1 MEKDLQEKQ
10 AYLRENVLEKG
21 YDADEF
27 MSFLKSKKGENGLD
41 LNNWTLNEL
50 KNSVKLF
57 ILQKIDEEP
66 GEEINKNDETE
77 NNANGDMAQVKENS
91 NSNFINENNN
101 EIRSQPKEENLEI
114 EQCLISETTPLSKID
129 NVKIKLSSPKKIEGG
144 LFQKSYILYE
154 VFTEPYN
161 YKTYKRYSD
170 FDWLR
175 KALSIIY
182 PNCVLPPLTKKNI
195 FGDNFSKGFISKRIR
210 FIEKFMEGIFINPL
224 VKNSELL
231 NIFLSVENKNDFKK
245 QTKKYE
251 NMKEITSV
259 KKMKTLDGLIN
270 IGISKEKEIY
280 LDNIKNYS
288 KGNAE
293 ILDKIAK
300 SFKSLMEII
309 YQLSNKMKSI
319 SQLFKDLHDKSII
332 YFDSHN
338 TSETFNIMIKFLV
351 DWANIQENQI
361 KIMNLNLREYFK
373 YVKNEFISLKEMAN
387 KTKNCKINYEK
398 AKEKLLITKENLF
411 QKQEVDLWQLKEED
425 KSKRLDLLRNKD
437 LAFTKMLPNDTIK
450 VAELKKF
457 YGGMLNS
464 LISEFERIR
473 KINAKRHKDNII
485 NFIKDLSI
493 EFTNMHICLA
503 DRQTEFNQLKDENDI
518 HNNDGSIQ
526 LKNVENLDD
535 LHNDEN
541 ANNLNNKN
549 KISNNNF
556 DFENIEYVGEEGNS
570 NHKKSN

>member
-66 GEEINKNDETE
+66 GEGINKNDETE

-231 NIFLSVENKNDFKK
+231 NIFLSVENKSDFKK

-361 KIMNLNLREYFK
+361 KIMNLHLREYFK

-526 LKNVENLDD
+526 LKKVENLDD

>member
-10 AYLRENVLEKG
+10 SYLREMVLEKG

-27 MSFLKSKKGENGLD
+27 MSFLKSKKGESGLD

-50 KNSVKLF
+50 KNAVKTF
-57 ILQKIDEEP
+57 IQHKNNTDEP
-66 GEEINKNDETE
+66 EEEKKNT
-77 NNANGDMAQVKENS
+77 NS
-91 NSNFINENNN
+91 NYINENNSQENN
-101 EIRSQPKEENLEI
+101 EIHFQPKEENLEI

-129 NVKIKLSSPKKIEGG
+129 NVKVKLSSPKKIEGSI
-144 LFQKSYILYE
+144 FQKSYILYE

-161 YKTYKRYSD
+161 YKTYKRYND

-182 PNCVLPPLTKKNI
+182 PNCALPPLTKKNI

-210 FIEKFMEGIFINPL
+210 FIEKFMEGIFLHPL

-259 KKMKTLDGLIN
+259 KKMKTIDGIIN
-270 IGISKEKEIY
+270 IGINKEKEIY

-288 KGNAE
+288 KGKAE
-293 ILDKIAK
+293 IFDKITK
-300 SFKSLMEII
+300 SLKSLMGIMYE
-309 YQLSNKMKSI
+309 LSNKMKSI
-319 SQLFKDLHDKSII
+319 SQLFKNLYDKSII
-332 YFDSHN
+332 YFDSNN
-338 TSETFNIMIKFLV
+338 TSETFNIMIKFLE

-361 KIMNLNLREYFK
+361 KIMNLHLREYFK
-373 YVKNEFISLKEMAN
+373 YVKKEFISLKEMAN
-387 KTKNCKINYEK
+387 KTKNSKINYTK
-398 AKEKLLITKENLF
+398 AKEKLLLTKENLF
-411 QKQEVDLWQLKEED
+411 QKQEIDLWQLKEED
-425 KSKRLDLLRNKD
+425 KKKRLDLLRNKD
-437 LAFTKMLPNDTIK
+437 LAFTKMLPNDTMK
-450 VAELKKF
+450 VTELKKF

-503 DRQTEFNQLKDENDI
+503 DRQTEFNQLKDENDM
-518 HNNDGSIQ
+518 HNNDGNIK
-526 LKNVENLDD
+526 LKKVENLDD
-535 LHNDEN
+535 FNNDEN
-541 ANNLNNKN
+541 DNNIDDDNKT
-549 KISNNNF
+549 NNNAF
-556 DFENIEYVGEEGNS
+556 DFENIDYVDEEGNS
-570 NHKKSN
+570 NKKKTIK

>member
-50 KNSVKLF
+50 KNSVKFF

-66 GEEINKNDETE
+66 GEEINKNDEIE

-231 NIFLSVENKNDFKK
+231 NIFLSVENKSDFKK

-288 KGNAE
+288 KGNSE
-293 ILDKIAK
+293 ILDKIVK
-300 SFKSLMEII
+300 SFKSLMQII

-526 LKNVENLDD
+526 LKKVENLDD

-541 ANNLNNKN
+541 VNNLNNKN
-549 KISNNNF
+549 KLSNNNF
-556 DFENIEYVGEEGNS
+556 DFENIDYVGEEGNS
-570 NHKKSN
+570 NH

>member
-10 AYLRENVLEKG
+10 SYLREMVLEKG

-27 MSFLKSKKGENGLD
+27 MSFLKSKKGESGLD

-50 KNSVKLF
+50 KNAVKTF
-57 ILQKIDEEP
+57 IQHKNNTDEP
-66 GEEINKNDETE
+66 EEE
-77 NNANGDMAQVKENS
+77 KENT
-91 NSNFINENNN
+91 NSNYINENNSQENN
-101 EIRSQPKEENLEI
+101 EIHFQPKEENLEI

-129 NVKIKLSSPKKIEGG
+129 NVKVKLSSPKKIEGSI
-144 LFQKSYILYE
+144 FQKSYILYE

-161 YKTYKRYSD
+161 YKTYKRYND

-182 PNCVLPPLTKKNI
+182 PNCALPPLTKKNI

-210 FIEKFMEGIFINPL
+210 FIEKFMEGIFLHPL

-259 KKMKTLDGLIN
+259 KKMKTIDGIIN
-270 IGISKEKEIY
+270 IGINKEKEIY

-288 KGNAE
+288 KGKAE
-293 ILDKIAK
+293 IFDKITK
-300 SFKSLMEII
+300 SLKSLMGIMYE
-309 YQLSNKMKSI
+309 LSNKMKSI
-319 SQLFKDLHDKSII
+319 SQLFKNLYDKSII
-332 YFDSHN
+332 YFDSNN
-338 TSETFNIMIKFLV
+338 TSETFNIMIKFLE

-361 KIMNLNLREYFK
+361 KIMNLHLREYFK
-373 YVKNEFISLKEMAN
+373 YVKKEFISLKEMAN
-387 KTKNCKINYEK
+387 KTKNSKINYTK
-398 AKEKLLITKENLF
+398 AKEKLLLTKENLF
-411 QKQEVDLWQLKEED
+411 QKQEIDLWQLKEED
-425 KSKRLDLLRNKD
+425 KKKRLDLLRNKD
-437 LAFTKMLPNDTIK
+437 LAFTKMLPNDTMK
-450 VAELKKF
+450 VTELKKF

-485 NFIKDLSI
+485 NFIKDLSV

-503 DRQTEFNQLKDENDI
+503 DRQTEFNQLKDENDM
-518 HNNDGSIQ
+518 HNNDGNIK
-526 LKNVENLDD
+526 LKKVENLDD
-535 LHNDEN
+535 FNNDEN
-541 ANNLNNKN
+541 DNNIDDDNKT
-549 KISNNNF
+549 NNNAF
-556 DFENIEYVGEEGNS
+556 DFENIDYVDEEGNS
-570 NHKKSN
+570 KKKKTIK

>member
-50 KNSVKLF
+50 KNSVKFF

-66 GEEINKNDETE
+66 GEEINKNDEIE

-101 EIRSQPKEENLEI
+101 EIKSQLKEENLEI

-231 NIFLSVENKNDFKK
+231 NIFLSVENKSDFKK

-288 KGNAE
+288 KGNSE
-293 ILDKIAK
+293 ILDKIVK

-526 LKNVENLDD
+526 LKKVENLDD

-541 ANNLNNKN
+541 VNNLNNKN
-549 KISNNNF
+549 KLSNNNF
-556 DFENIEYVGEEGNS
+556 DFENIDYVGEEGNS

>member
-10 AYLRENVLEKG
+10 SYLREMVLEKG

-27 MSFLKSKKGENGLD
+27 MSFLKSKKGESGLD

-50 KNSVKLF
+50 KNAVKTF
-57 ILQKIDEEP
+57 IQHKNNTDEP
-66 GEEINKNDETE
+66 EEE
-77 NNANGDMAQVKENS
+77 KENT
-91 NSNFINENNN
+91 NSNYINENNSQENN
-101 EIRSQPKEENLEI
+101 EIHFQPKEENLEI

-129 NVKIKLSSPKKIEGG
+129 NVKVKLSSPKKIEGSI
-144 LFQKSYILYE
+144 FQKSYILYE

-161 YKTYKRYSD
+161 YKTYKRYND

-182 PNCVLPPLTKKNI
+182 PNCALPPLTKKNI

-210 FIEKFMEGIFINPL
+210 FIEKFMEGIFLHPL

-259 KKMKTLDGLIN
+259 KKMKTIDGIIN
-270 IGISKEKEIY
+270 IGINKEKEIY

-288 KGNAE
+288 KGKAE
-293 ILDKIAK
+293 IFDKITK
-300 SFKSLMEII
+300 SLKSLMGIMYE
-309 YQLSNKMKSI
+309 LSNKMKSI
-319 SQLFKDLHDKSII
+319 SQLFKNLYDKSII
-332 YFDSHN
+332 YFDSNN
-338 TSETFNIMIKFLV
+338 TSETFNIMIKFLE

-361 KIMNLNLREYFK
+361 KIMNLHLREYFK
-373 YVKNEFISLKEMAN
+373 YVKKEFISLKEMAN
-387 KTKNCKINYEK
+387 KTKNSKINYTK
-398 AKEKLLITKENLF
+398 AKEKLLLTKENLF
-411 QKQEVDLWQLKEED
+411 QKQEIDLWQLKEED
-425 KSKRLDLLRNKD
+425 KKKRLDLLRNKD
-437 LAFTKMLPNDTIK
+437 LAFTKMLPNDTMK
-450 VAELKKF
+450 VTELKKF

-485 NFIKDLSI
+485 NFIKDLSV

-503 DRQTEFNQLKDENDI
+503 DRQTEFNQLKDENDM
-518 HNNDGSIQ
+518 HNNDGNIK
-526 LKNVENLDD
+526 LKKVENLDD
-535 LHNDEN
+535 FNNDEN
-541 ANNLNNKN
+541 DNNIDDDNKT
-549 KISNNNF
+549 NNNAF
-556 DFENIEYVGEEGNS
+556 DFENIDYVDEEGNS
-570 NHKKSN
+570 NKKKTIK

>member
-66 GEEINKNDETE
+66 GEGINKKDETE

-101 EIRSQPKEENLEI
+101 EIKSQLKEENLEI

-231 NIFLSVENKNDFKK
+231 NIFLSVENKSDFKK

-526 LKNVENLDD
+526 LKKVENLDD

-556 DFENIEYVGEEGNS
+556 DFENIDYVGEEGNS

>member
-10 AYLRENVLEKG
+10 SYLREMVLEKG

-27 MSFLKSKKGENGLD
+27 MSFLKSKKGESGLD

-50 KNSVKLF
+50 KNAVKTF
-57 ILQKIDEEP
+57 IQHKNNTDEP
-66 GEEINKNDETE
+66 EEE
-77 NNANGDMAQVKENS
+77 KENT
-91 NSNFINENNN
+91 NSNYINENNSQENN
-101 EIRSQPKEENLEI
+101 EIHFQPKEENLEI

-129 NVKIKLSSPKKIEGG
+129 NVKVKLSSPKKIEGSI
-144 LFQKSYILYE
+144 FQKSYILYE

-161 YKTYKRYSD
+161 YKTYKRYND

-182 PNCVLPPLTKKNI
+182 PNCALPPLTKKNI

-210 FIEKFMEGIFINPL
+210 FIEKFMEGIFLHPL

-259 KKMKTLDGLIN
+259 KKMKTIDGIIN
-270 IGISKEKEIY
+270 IGINKEKEIY

-288 KGNAE
+288 KGKAE
-293 ILDKIAK
+293 IFDKITK
-300 SFKSLMEII
+300 SLKSLMGIMYE
-309 YQLSNKMKSI
+309 LSNKMKSI
-319 SQLFKDLHDKSII
+319 SQLFKNLYDKSII
-332 YFDSHN
+332 YFDSNN
-338 TSETFNIMIKFLV
+338 TSETFNIMIKFLE

-361 KIMNLNLREYFK
+361 KIMNLHLREYFK
-373 YVKNEFISLKEMAN
+373 YVKKEFISLKEMAN
-387 KTKNCKINYEK
+387 KTKNSKINYTK
-398 AKEKLLITKENLF
+398 AKEKLLLTKENLF
-411 QKQEVDLWQLKEED
+411 QKQEIDLWQLKEED
-425 KSKRLDLLRNKD
+425 KKKRLDLLRNKD
-437 LAFTKMLPNDTIK
+437 LAFTKMLPNDTMK
-450 VAELKKF
+450 VTELKKF

-503 DRQTEFNQLKDENDI
+503 DRQTEFNQLKDENDM
-518 HNNDGSIQ
+518 HNNDGNIK
-526 LKNVENLDD
+526 LKKVENLDD
-535 LHNDEN
+535 FNNDEN
-541 ANNLNNKN
+541 DNNIDDDNKT
-549 KISNNNF
+549 NNNAF
-556 DFENIEYVGEEGNS
+556 DFENIDYVDEEGNS
-570 NHKKSN
+570 NKKKTIK

>member
-10 AYLRENVLEKG
+10 SYLREMVLEKG

-27 MSFLKSKKGENGLD
+27 MSFLKSKKGESGLD

-50 KNSVKLF
+50 KNAVKTF
-57 ILQKIDEEP
+57 IQH
-66 GEEINKNDETE
+66 KNNTDETE
-77 NNANGDMAQVKENS
+77 KKKKNTNS
-91 NSNFINENNN
+91 NYINENNSQENN
-101 EIRSQPKEENLEI
+101 EIHFQPKEENLEI

-129 NVKIKLSSPKKIEGG
+129 NVKVKLSSPKKIEGSI
-144 LFQKSYILYE
+144 FQKSYILYE

-161 YKTYKRYSD
+161 YKTYKRYND

-182 PNCVLPPLTKKNI
+182 PNCALPPLTKKNI

-210 FIEKFMEGIFINPL
+210 FIEKFMEGIFLHPL

-259 KKMKTLDGLIN
+259 KKMKTIDGIIN
-270 IGISKEKEIY
+270 IGINKEKEIY

-288 KGNAE
+288 KGKAE
-293 ILDKIAK
+293 IFDKITK
-300 SFKSLMEII
+300 SLKSLMGIMYE
-309 YQLSNKMKSI
+309 LSNKMKSI
-319 SQLFKDLHDKSII
+319 SQLFKNLYDKSII
-332 YFDSHN
+332 YFDSNN
-338 TSETFNIMIKFLV
+338 TSETFNIMIKFLE

-361 KIMNLNLREYFK
+361 KIMNLHLREYFK
-373 YVKNEFISLKEMAN
+373 YVKKEFISLKEMAN
-387 KTKNCKINYEK
+387 KTKNSKINYTK
-398 AKEKLLITKENLF
+398 AKEKLLLTKENLF
-411 QKQEVDLWQLKEED
+411 QKQEIDLWQLKEED
-425 KSKRLDLLRNKD
+425 KKKRLDLLRNKD
-437 LAFTKMLPNDTIK
+437 LAFTKMLPNDTMK
-450 VAELKKF
+450 VTELKKF

-503 DRQTEFNQLKDENDI
+503 DRQTEFNQLKDENDM
-518 HNNDGSIQ
+518 HNNDGNIK
-526 LKNVENLDD
+526 LKKVENLDD
-535 LHNDEN
+535 FNNDEN
-541 ANNLNNKN
+541 DNNIDDDNKT
-549 KISNNNF
+549 NNNAF
-556 DFENIEYVGEEGNS
+556 DFENIDYVDEEGNS
-570 NHKKSN
+570 NKKKTIK